1 MPLKLIYLFSAMILL
16 SFTLSAQKT
25 KKSTSTKTVKEPE
38 VYTKVDETAEYA
50 TGTEALQQF
59 IKENLN
65 YPPTAIGSGKCNL
78 KLTVNETGKIV
89 NSEVLKGVPA
99 CSECDTE
106 AQRLLTLMPNW
117 KPATVKGKAVKSYV
131 LFSIEFVKP
140 NPQLEE
146 SNGLKKKYL
155 D

>member
-1 MPLKLIYLFSAMILL
+1 MPLKQIYLLSTLL
-16 SFTLSAQKT
+16 FLSLTLSAQKT
-25 KKSTSTKTVKEPE
+25 KKSSSTKTAKEPE
-38 VYTKVDETAEYA
+38 VYTKVDENAEYA
-50 TGTEALQQF
+50 TGAEALKQF

-65 YPPTAIGSGKCNL
+65 YPPTAIASGKCNL

-99 CSECDTE
+99 CSECDAE
-106 AQRLLTLMPNW
+106 AQRVLSLMPNW

-131 LFSIEFVKP
+131 LFSVEFVKP
-140 NPQLEE
+140 NPQFEE
-146 SNGLKKKYL
+146 SSGLKKKYL